1 MAGFLSQALGALFCE
16 NAELV
21 DNARIVAGLASCR
34 PVTVL
39 SFQDVRHDASEPVVR
54 WSVLFNTTEDAMA
67 FDAAM
72 QRIIASVNG
81 DE

>member
-21 DNARIVAGLASCR
+21 DNALIVAGLASCR

-39 SFQDVRHDASEPVVR
+39 SMQDVQDDASVPVVQ
-54 WSVLFNTTEDAMA
+54 WAMHFNTTEDAMA